1 MLSVE
6 LGHLADVLDQVGE
19 LKNVSSK
26 AREWSAR
33 IKDAIWQTT
42 VRSLLFPI
50 TLDIHDSWQVQE
62 NIFAYETNGFGGRYI
77 MDDANVPVCSQ
88 RHWQI

>member
-6 LGHLADVLDQVGE
+6 LGHLADVLDEVGE

-42 VRSLLFPI
+42 VRSLL
-50 TLDIHDSWQVQE
+50 TLPD
-62 NIFAYETNGFGGRYI
+62 
-77 MDDANVPVCSQ
+77 NV
-88 RHWQI
+88 